1 MKLVLEDYV
10 KIAIWWGEFF
20 WCGKQAV
27 FVLLGGVLPPPLPL
41 HLQGFCQTVGLGEG
55 VEQSIYGAGNKQD
68 ESRLKIF
75 DKMGNIGGIIQ
86 ENHSAAD
93 CFVLRNLGS
102 IKKTLVK
109 VSRFWPWRRGGR
121 GWWREFSESV

>member
-1 MKLVLEDYV
+1 MLF
-10 KIAIWWGEFF
+10 GEENFS
-20 WCGKQAV
+20 GVGNKQFLFCWAG
-27 FVLLGGVLPPPLPL
+27 FSPPPLPL

-109 VSRFWPWRRGGR
+109 VSRFWP
-121 GWWREFSESV
+121 